1 MMAVGRGLRS
11 LPLPSGF
18 GAAHLIE
25 RNLRHHR
32 RHWIIMLS
40 GFFEPLVYLLGIGY
54 GVGSLVPGIHL
65 SGGRTVTYAVFVAP
79 AMMASAAMNG
89 AVYETSHNFFY
100 KLRHQKIYDAA
111 LSTPLGVGDVALGE
125 IGWAL
130 IRGSIYALG
139 FVVIMT
145 VLGLAASPWV
155 VLALPAAVLLGFTFA
170 SVGVATTT
178 FVRNWQDFDLVQLFL
193 LPLFLFSATFT
204 PLSLYPPALQAVIGL
219 TPLYHGVDLIR
230 RLSTGI
236 LGPGLLVDVLYLALL
251 STIALVIAGARLRFL
266 LLK

>member
-1 MMAVGRGLRS
+1 MQPVEG
-11 LPLPSGF
+11 
-18 GAAHLIE
+18 GALFAADEAL
-25 RNLRHHR
+25 HH
-32 RHWIIMLS
+32 
-40 GFFEPLVYLLGIGY
+40 P
-54 GVGSLVPGIHL
+54 GV
-65 SGGRTVTYAVFVAP
+65 
-79 AMMASAAMNG
+79 
-89 AVYETSHNFFY
+89 
-100 KLRHQKIYDAA
+100 
-111 LSTPLGVGDVALGE
+111 
-125 IGWAL
+125 
-130 IRGSIYALG
+130 
-139 FVVIMT
+139 
-145 VLGLAASPWV
+145 ASPWV

-204 PLSLYPPALQAVIGL
+204 PLSLYPPALQVIIEL

-230 RLSTGI
+230 GLSTGI